1 MRIIIEIDD
10 KEKGTPE
17 IVSAVSTAGGRRSV
31 DIYTPQPNEEETGTI
46 EAISAGPAAP
56 VTDSNEEPAVR
67 AEPFP
72 QEGGSA
78 GAAPDLDVPMGETC
92 SASPEAPIDA
102 KSAGTAPEFEE

>member
-17 IVSAVSTAGGRRSV
+17 IVPTISTAGGRRSV
-31 DIYTPQPNEEETGTI
+31 DICTPQPTEKGTGTM

-56 VTDSNEEPAVR
+56 ITDLNEEAAVP

-78 GAAPDLDVPMGETC
+78 GTAPDLDVPMGDTC
-92 SASPEAPIDA
+92 SASPETPVDEE
-102 KSAGTAPEFEE
+102 SAGTAPEFEE

>member
-31 DIYTPQPNEEETGTI
+31 DSSPQPTEEETGTM
-46 EAISAGPAAP
+46 ETISAGPAAP

-102 KSAGTAPEFEE
+102 ESAGTAPEFEE